1 MKISSLRNAS
11 MKQQNMTMKQTEEQE
26 SQRNA
31 RKQTK
36 EKTNS
41 YFAGN
46 LNQDLF
52 SNKVQQKKKEAQEKA
67 LKIIGDTWENDRS
80 IDMDILE
87 RREKVADLQKEN
99 EESQKQIDE
108 IQQMQKELQ
117 EQYGI
122 ENDSQEQKDL
132 QLLRKKKEWMKGKG
146 TSLTKEELEYTEK
159 LEREGLTDYQT
170 RQLEYDNQKSFFQE
184 NIDKNKKEI
193 VMEYAIIRGIRLE
206 RLKQDPM
213 VKAQEQAE
221 EILEAASKEI
231 ISMVVEDAKEHIDEK
246 QEKEEEKAEE
256 LKEKKKEQEAF
267 VETQKEKKTEQ
278 ENLLDEIPMEELLKM
293 PQMKEEV
300 KKEIQNIV
308 SKMKL
313 VAEDI
318 KGAMVDKSV

>member
-1 MKISSLRNAS
+1 MKISNHRNITIE
-11 MKQQNMTMKQTEEQE
+11 KHNLTMKQTEEQE
-26 SQRNA
+26 SQKKA
-31 RKQTK
+31 GKKTK

-52 SNKVQQKKKEAQEKA
+52 SNKIQEKKKEAQEKA
-67 LKIIGDTWENDRS
+67 LKIIGEAWKNDRT

-108 IQQMQKELQ
+108 IQQMQKKLQ

-159 LEREGLTDYQT
+159 LEREGLTEYQN
-170 RQLEYDNQKSFFQE
+170 RQLEYDKQKSFFQE
-184 NIDKNKKEI
+184 NIDKNKKEM

-221 EILEAASKEI
+221 EILEAVSKEI
-231 ISMVVEDAKEHIDEK
+231 VSMVVEDAKEHIDAK

-267 VETQKEKKTEQ
+267 VEAQKEKKTEQ
-278 ENLLDEIPMEELLKM
+278 ENLLDEIPMEELLEM
-293 PQMKEEV
+293 PQIKEEV

>member
-159 LEREGLTDYQT
+159 LEKEGLTDYQT